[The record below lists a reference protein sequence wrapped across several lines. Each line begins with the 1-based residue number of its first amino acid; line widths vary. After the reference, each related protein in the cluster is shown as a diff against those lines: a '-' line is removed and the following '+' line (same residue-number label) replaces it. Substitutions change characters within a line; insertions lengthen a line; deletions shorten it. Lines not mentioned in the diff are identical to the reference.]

1 MLRRRNIVMENAAD
15 LIKGLINGPNE
26 AEEQRLA
33 SMSRRRFALIYI
45 RSIFLIIVLAIL
57 IWSGW
62 NADTFFKLLTMQYNL
77 TDTL

>member
-15 LIKGLINGPNE
+15 LLKGLINGPNE

-33 SMSRRRFALIYI
+33 SMSRRRFALIYV
-45 RSIFLIIVLAIL
+45 RSIFIIIVLAIL

>member
-1 MLRRRNIVMENAAD
+1 MLRRRNIVMENATE
-15 LIKGLINGPNE
+15 LLKGLINGPNE

-33 SMSRRRFALIYI
+33 SMSRRRFALIYV
-45 RSIFLIIVLAIL
+45 RSIFIIIVLAIL

>member
-1 MLRRRNIVMENAAD
+1 MENAAD
-15 LIKGLINGPNE
+15 LLKGLINGPNE

-33 SMSRRRFALIYI
+33 SMSRRRFALIYV
-45 RSIFLIIVLAIL
+45 RSIFIIIVLAIL